1 MYKKYTYQREYVYK
15 LRKSIHIRIDM
26 YRKWKKVY
34 ISTEICIQSIHI
46 NTNRYK
52 IAEKIRNSLSVL
64 VTTMAQFNPNIPWN
78 DLPELPPSVNLE
90 SPDIL
95 KSCISAMSELSRANA
110 LVKILPNEEILI
122 NTLPLQEARQSSEI
136 ENIVTTSDDLYRA
149 MASDKNRIDSNLK
162 EVLRYREALWEGV
175 DSIREGSKL
184 NIQLFQQICSR
195 ILDEKTKVRNDTVV
209 IENRATHQLIY
220 RPPTGYGN
228 LIKLLTNLERFI
240 NDTTDGFQP
249 LVKMA
254 VMHYQFEAIHPFM
267 DGNGRTGRILNILYL
282 VQQGLLDLPIL
293 YLSRY
298 FIENRDQYYRYLR
311 EVTENRSWEQWILF
325 ILAAVEQTSKDTAEK
340 IESIYSLI
348 NDFMIKARGRTKA
361 LEREGFVDLLFKWP
375 YCKINIVER
384 GLNCSRI
391 TATRYL
397 NEIAA
402 LGLLERMKMGRE
414 YYYINRDLVALLS
427 E

>member
-1 MYKKYTYQREYVYK
+1 M
-15 LRKSIHIRIDM
+15 RKSIHINADM
-26 YRKWKKVY
+26 YTFY
-34 ISTEICIQSIHI
+34 IYHNHKNGTSPIIYTGDRM
-46 NTNRYK
+46 TK
-52 IAEKIRNSLSVL
+52 L
-64 VTTMAQFNPNIPWN
+64 NPNIPWN
-78 DLPELPPSVNLE
+78 DLPELPPSVNFE

-122 NTLPLQEARQSSEI
+122 NTLPLQEARRSSEI

-149 MASDKNRIDSNLK
+149 MASDKNRVDSNLK

-175 DSIREGSKL
+175 STIRDGSKL

-195 ILDEKTKVRNDTVV
+195 ILDEKMKVRNDTVV
-209 IENRATHQLIY
+209 IENRITQQLIY

-240 NDTTDGFQP
+240 NDTSDGIQP

-254 VMHYQFEAIHPFM
+254 VIHYQFEAIHPFM

-293 YLSRY
+293 YLSRF
-298 FIENRDQYYRYLR
+298 FIENRDQYYHYLR
-311 EVTENRSWEQWILF
+311 EVTENGSWEQWILY
-325 ILAAVEQTSKDTAEK
+325 ILKAVEHTSRDTADK
-340 IESIYSLI
+340 IESVNSLI
-348 NDFMIKARGRTKA
+348 NDFTKKARGSTKVI
-361 LEREGFVDLLFKWP
+361 EREGFVDLLFKWP
-375 YCKINIVER
+375 YCKISIVER
-384 GLNCSRI
+384 ELVCSRI

-397 NEIAA
+397 NEVAA
-402 LGLLERMKMGRE
+402 LGLLKRVKMGRE
-414 YYYINRDLVALLS
+414 YYYINSELVALLS